1 LETEIK
7 MSEAPHAPTDAP
19 VTETVPSDRSWLVR
33 ASLFVGGFAIF
44 GLILGL
50 IIFPSRGEGSFD
62 PFTAICRSL
71 GIPGYEKIPA
81 DPGAATASA
90 PVSNVAW
97 TVETNRLLSHAS
109 ATKGAAL
116 AKDTCGACH
125 GEDGKSTD
133 PTQFPNL
140 AGQSQAAIFKELRDF
155 QSGDRASDTMGPIAQ
170 ALSEEQMADVAAY
183 YAAQKPDDLRAA
195 DSAVLLKID
204 RLAREGDP
212 KRGIPSCDSCHGP
225 SRSGPEGTPLL
236 LGQSETY
243 IEKQLKNFSDQK
255 RHNDIFERMRTI
267 AHQLTP
273 EEAHALAIYYHGMPT
288 SN

>member
-1 LETEIK
+1 
-7 MSEAPHAPTDAP
+7 MSEAPLAPTEPPAAEP
-19 VTETVPSDRSWLVR
+19 ARGDRSWLFWT
-33 ASLFVGGFAIF
+33 SLFVGGFVIF

-71 GIPGYEKIPA
+71 GIPGYEKIPL

-133 PTQFPNL
+133 LTQFPNL

-170 ALSEEQMADVAAY
+170 SLTQEQMADVAAF

-195 DSAVLLKID
+195 DSAV
-204 RLAREGDP
+204 
-212 KRGIPSCDSCHGP
+212 C
-225 SRSGPEGTPLL
+225 SRSIHWRAKAIQGAEFPPAIPVT
-236 LGQSETY
+236 GQAAADRKARRCSWG
-243 IEKQLKNFSDQK
+243 N
-255 RHNDIFERMRTI
+255 RR
-267 AHQLTP
+267 
-273 EEAHALAIYYHGMPT
+273 PT
-288 SN
+288 SNSSSGILAPWRAITIFSSACARLRIN